1 MAARKKR
8 KVEVIARVCAEQSY
22 EFQHRLEDLMEVD
35 IVGMNRYEDGTIFT
49 LASSSFP
56 KEWAGKEVTPLYH
69 EYSSKGFLPP
79 EEWELDD
86 E

>member
-1 MAARKKR
+1 
-8 KVEVIARVCAEQSY
+8 
-22 EFQHRLEDLMEVD
+22 MEVD